1 MVSVRLHEPKDGS
14 HKKEK
19 NATAG
24 WAVVV
29 LEAIR
34 DGQRVAAVES
44 GRVEIK
50 ETAHGFCGAKR
61 HSNNTGE
68 LTALLRAVEGE
79 MRAPL
84 PKGGVTFRVDSLL
97 AINVANGRWLARK
110 LHSALARKLHVA
122 YEKLRRTRTPGAVR
136 IEHVRAHKGEPGN
149 EVADDA
155 AKQAAAGEGNDPR
168 SRVERARALYRRL
181 ITTPPS
187 STTTTSATSASSTS
201 TSTATSTSTGPPS
214 ERLAS
219 AAGGPDPSTTLR
231 TGDG

>member
-1 MVSVRLHEPKDGS
+1 M
-14 HKKEK
+14 
-19 NATAG
+19 TT
-24 WAVVV
+24 
-29 LEAIR
+29 
-34 DGQRVAAVES
+34 VES
-44 GRVEIK
+44 GKVVIK

-61 HSNNTGE
+61 HSNNSGE
-68 LTALLRAVEGE
+68 LTALLRAVQREA
-79 MRAPL
+79 RTPAPE
-84 PKGGVTFRVDSLL
+84 GGVTFRVDSLL

-122 YEKLRRTRTPGAVR
+122 YEKLRLERTPGAVR

-155 AKQAAAGEGNDPR
+155 AKRAAAGKGDDPR
-168 SRVERARALYRRL
+168 SRVERARALYREL

-201 TSTATSTSTGPPS
+201 TSTATSTSAGPPS
-214 ERLAS
+214 ESLAS